1 MSFVAYFL
9 RMSAPTLQSYRN
21 AIPTLV
27 VRLLK
32 DCPAEGA
39 AHRKE
44 LLIAARHIL
53 QTDFRNAFV
62 PHIDTLVDDRVLIGV
77 GITCHEQLRPL
88 AYSMIADLVHHVRE
102 DLSIST
108 LAHVVHI
115 YSCNLHDPTLAPS
128 IQTMCSKLLLNLT
141 ENVVKTETE
150 DATHILYRSLETF
163 VRKIE
168 NLAESRGDW
177 RKWSR
182 PANMTAKEM
191 RESKHLEEEDPERSS
206 GGEDGDG
213 SVSGTGN
220 SEDHAEG
227 NGSGNPPPAIETA
240 PVTALV
246 ESGVDQDAEMEDTQ
260 QVAQQPQQP
269 ATVKAIDTN
278 ADVID
283 EVDVER
289 VKPIAQNSAMTD
301 TTTDLLRGMSRLH
314 RNSTLP
320 HLTKLTF

>member
-9 RMSAPTLQSYRN
+9 RMSAATLQSYRN
-21 AIPTLV
+21 AIPSLV

-39 AHRKE
+39 SHRKE

-102 DLSIST
+102 DLSITT

-115 YSCNLHDPTLAPS
+115 YSCNLHDATLAPS

-168 NLAESRGDW
+168 NLAESRDDW
-177 RKWSR
+177 KKWSR
-182 PANMTAKEM
+182 PAGMTAKEM
-191 RESKHLEEEDPERSS
+191 REKSKELEGKAAAEEKGKDTSTKEKEEVQDNEKMDGVEPEEKISAA
-206 GGEDGDG
+206 GAQDVEMQ
-213 SVSGTGN
+213 
-220 SEDHAEG
+220 
-227 NGSGNPPPAIETA
+227 AIEE
-240 PVTALV
+240 V
-246 ESGVDQDAEMEDTQ
+246 EKTTKEPEQKESEEL
-260 QVAQQPQQP
+260 
-269 ATVKAIDTN
+269 
-278 ADVID
+278 DVID

-289 VKPIAQNSAMTD
+289 AKPIAQNSAMTD
-301 TTTDLLRGMSRLH
+301 TTTDLLRGKHTAKNALIAR
-314 RNSTLP
+314 R
-320 HLTKLTF
+320 

>member
-1 MSFVAYFL
+1 
-9 RMSAPTLQSYRN
+9 MSAATLQTYRT
-21 AIPTLV
+21 AIPSLV

-39 AHRKE
+39 SHRKE

-102 DLSIST
+102 DLSITT

-115 YSCNLHDPTLAPS
+115 YSCNLHDSTLAPS

-168 NLAESRGDW
+168 NLADSRDDW
-177 RKWSR
+177 KKWSR
-182 PANMTAKEM
+182 PAGMTAKEM
-191 RESKHLEEEDPERSS
+191 REKAKEAEVKHKS
-206 GGEDGDG
+206 
-213 SVSGTGN
+213 
-220 SEDHAEG
+220 SEDKDKHETKTDTDSKDTEALDGEEQQEKVSAAHAQDVEMQ
-227 NGSGNPPPAIETA
+227 AIEE
-240 PVTALV
+240 V
-246 ESGVDQDAEMEDTQ
+246 EK
-260 QVAQQPQQP
+260 
-269 ATVKAIDTN
+269 TVQESEKTEGIEEL
-278 ADVID
+278 DVID

-289 VKPIAQNSAMTD
+289 AKPIAQNSAMTD
-301 TTTDLLRGMSRLH
+301 TTTDLLRGELLQYSNNVFKTAESNSSLLQTHASCCEISFSR
-314 RNSTLP
+314 SKLP
-320 HLTKLTF
+320 YMV

>member
-9 RMSAPTLQSYRN
+9 RMSAATLQSYRN
-21 AIPTLV
+21 AIPSLV

-39 AHRKE
+39 SHRKE

-102 DLSIST
+102 DLSITT

-168 NLAESRGDW
+168 NLAESRDDW
-177 RKWSR
+177 KRWSR
-182 PANMTAKEM
+182 PAGMSAKEM
-191 RESKHLEEEDPERSS
+191 RDKAKEAEAKAKATAKVDSSKEDSKKSE
-206 GGEDGDG
+206 GEKQADAPATDAMDG
-213 SVSGTGN
+213 
-220 SEDHAEG
+220 
-227 NGSGNPPPAIETA
+227 
-240 PVTALV
+240 LV
-246 ESGVDQDAEMEDTQ
+246 EQPKVSAAGAQDVEMQ
-260 QVAQQPQQP
+260 
-269 ATVKAIDTN
+269 AIDE
-278 ADVID
+278 AEKEKESEGAEKKDEDVID

-289 VKPIAQNSAMTD
+289 AKPIAQNSAMTD
-301 TTTDLLRGMSRLH
+301 TTTDLLRGK
-314 RNSTLP
+314 TLSAYTAS
-320 HLTKLTF
+320 LKCR

>member
-9 RMSAPTLQSYRN
+9 RMSAATLQSYRN
-21 AIPTLV
+21 AIPSLV

-39 AHRKE
+39 SHRKE

-102 DLSIST
+102 DLSITT

-168 NLAESRGDW
+168 NLAESRDDW
-177 RKWSR
+177 KRWSR
-182 PANMTAKEM
+182 PAGMSAKEM
-191 RESKHLEEEDPERSS
+191 RDKAKEAEAKAKATAKADSSKEDSKKSE
-206 GGEDGDG
+206 GEKQADAPASDAMDG
-213 SVSGTGN
+213 
-220 SEDHAEG
+220 
-227 NGSGNPPPAIETA
+227 
-240 PVTALV
+240 LV
-246 ESGVDQDAEMEDTQ
+246 EQPKVSAAGAQDVEMQ
-260 QVAQQPQQP
+260 
-269 ATVKAIDTN
+269 AIDE
-278 ADVID
+278 AEKEKESEGAGAGKKDEDVID

-289 VKPIAQNSAMTD
+289 AKPIAQNSAMTD
-301 TTTDLLRGMSRLH
+301 TTTDLLRG
-314 RNSTLP
+314 
-320 HLTKLTF
+320 KTFPTYTALLDCI

>member
-9 RMSAPTLQSYRN
+9 RMSAQTLQSYRN
-21 AIPTLV
+21 AIPSLV

-39 AHRKE
+39 SHRKE

-102 DLSIST
+102 DLSITT

-168 NLAESRGDW
+168 NLADSRDDW
-177 RKWSR
+177 KKWSR
-182 PANMTAKEM
+182 PAGMTAKEM
-191 RESKHLEEEDPERSS
+191 SEKAKESEAGATSKSDDKSKSDNKESESKDEAETDKASSNSQMDGVVEQPKKISAAGAQDVEMQAVEEAEKRTDDKEKEEED
-206 GGEDGDG
+206 
-213 SVSGTGN
+213 
-220 SEDHAEG
+220 
-227 NGSGNPPPAIETA
+227 I
-240 PVTALV
+240 
-246 ESGVDQDAEMEDTQ
+246 
-260 QVAQQPQQP
+260 
-269 ATVKAIDTN
+269 
-278 ADVID
+278 ID

-289 VKPIAQNSAMTD
+289 TKPIAQNSAMTD
-301 TTTDLLRGMSRLH
+301 TTTDLLRGELV
-314 RNSTLP
+314 
-320 HLTKLTF
+320 

>member
-21 AIPTLV
+21 AIPSLV

-39 AHRKE
+39 SHRKE

-102 DLSIST
+102 DLSITT

-168 NLAESRGDW
+168 NLAECRDDW
-177 RKWSR
+177 KRWSR
-182 PANMTAKEM
+182 PAGVTAKAMHKQGKEAETPATKSESQGQETT
-191 RESKHLEEEDPERSS
+191 ESKDKDEIIEQPKAAA
-206 GGEDGDG
+206 EDG
-213 SVSGTGN
+213 
-220 SEDHAEG
+220 
-227 NGSGNPPPAIETA
+227 
-240 PVTALV
+240 
-246 ESGVDQDAEMEDTQ
+246 QDVEMED
-260 QVAQQPQQP
+260 A
-269 ATVKAIDTN
+269 DT
-278 ADVID
+278 AVVEKEEKPVVYQEDDID
-283 EVDVER
+283 EVDIER
-289 VKPIAQNSAMTD
+289 AKPIAQNSAMTD
-301 TTTDLLRGMSRLH
+301 TTTDLLRGKPSI
-314 RNSTLP
+314 
-320 HLTKLTF
+320 